1 MEALDSFESGPFD
14 EWEKGALRL
23 ASTIA
28 LTSPYGVV
36 DDTLMAQLQEHF
48 SDAQIIELSMVC
60 GILSGMAKMLFAL
73 DVVEKE
79 AYCPF
84 IPPAR

>member
-1 MEALDSFESGPFD
+1 M
-14 EWEKGALRL
+14 RL

-28 LTSPYGVV
+28 LTSPYGVI

-48 SDAQIIELSMVC
+48 TDAQIIELSMVC
-60 GILSGMAKMLFAL
+60 AVLTGMAKMLFAL

-79 AYCPF
+79 ANCPF
-84 IPPAR
+84 ILPAR

>member
-1 MEALDSFESGPFD
+1 M
-14 EWEKGALRL
+14 
-23 ASTIA
+23 
-28 LTSPYGVV
+28 V

-60 GILSGMAKMLFAL
+60 AVLSGMAKMLFAL

-79 AYCPF
+79 ASCPF
-84 IPPAR
+84 IAPAR